1 MSKITVA
8 MADIINLH
16 CCMNIAFCIKEDAKM
31 DDFLGNTIIE
41 IIRFKQEQINH
52 DMTCVQTLTLTVS
65 NIFTFMHVETDKR
78 GTKTFHQLTKKSS
91 C

>member
-1 MSKITVA
+1 
-8 MADIINLH
+8 
-16 CCMNIAFCIKEDAKM
+16 MNIAFCINADAKM
-31 DDFLGNTIIE
+31 DDFLGNVIIE

-52 DMTCVQTLTLTVS
+52 DMTCVQTLILTVS

-78 GTKTFHQLTKKSS
+78 GTKAIRQFTKVHSETKLESS